1 MTELLVLR
9 VIHVVA
15 GSVWVGTALFFALV
29 LAPALGGLGPAAGP
43 TMTALR
49 ARGLFTFLP
58 VVALLA
64 ILSGVRLMWIGSSGF
79 SAAYF
84 ETAVGAAYGG
94 AGGLAILAFVL
105 GLTMSRPNGARQG
118 VLAVRLAQAT
128 DDATR
133 AALQAELAVVRRRGT
148 WISVVVT
155 AMLVVAAAGMA
166 VARYL
171 PG

>member
-9 VIHVVA
+9 FVHVVA
-15 GSVWVGTALFFALV
+15 SAVWVGTAIFFAVV

-43 TMTALR
+43 TVGALR

-58 VVALLA
+58 TAAVLSIV
-64 ILSGVRLMWIGSSGF
+64 SGVRLMWIGSSGF

-84 ETAVGAAYGG
+84 ETAAGSAYGG
-94 AGGLAILAFVL
+94 AGALAILAFVL
-105 GLTMSRPNGARQG
+105 GLLFSRPNGARQG
-118 VLAVRLAQAT
+118 TLAAELAQVT

-133 AALQAELAVVRRRGT
+133 QAVQAELAVVRRRGT
-148 WISVVVT
+148 WISAVLT
-155 AMLVVAAAGMA
+155 AMLVVSAGGMA